1 MNPLLLQK
9 NIWQE
14 YAYDRFLASL
24 TNENIEFVEVNVVP
38 FTDEFDEPVNFIPH
52 AIFGSGRFVNVCRT
66 KGFPTFK
73 SFDPIDEFYPWVDWV
88 NGVPNRENN
97 VVRFGDLK
105 KTVDGLMSPVFVKP
119 FTEKFFTGLVLH
131 SASDVDKIQL
141 ASSFI
146 EDENDELVR
155 VTPAVNIHEE
165 VRFFIV
171 NRTIISASVYKVN
184 GVAKQ
189 YRIDGNHPSWKRCA
203 SLLRCYG
210 AIDKAFVMDL
220 GRVGYDDWMIVE
232 LNNINSSGLYEIDTD
247 AFARSLKY
255 L

>member
-1 MNPLLLQK
+1 MKLLLQK

-14 YAYDRFLASL
+14 YAYDRFLKSL
-24 TNENIEFVEVNVVP
+24 TDAGLDFEEVNVVP
-38 FTDEFDEPVNFIPH
+38 FTDDFDTPVNFIPH
-52 AIFGSGRFVNVCRT
+52 AIFGSGRFVNVCRE

-73 SFDPIDEFYPWVDWV
+73 SFDPIDEWYPWVEWI
-88 NGVPNRENN
+88 NGVPSRYNTVIPFRM
-97 VVRFGDLK
+97 L
-105 KTVDGLMSPVFVKP
+105 KTVVSDKETPVFVKP

-131 SASDVDKIQL
+131 SAADVDKIQL

-146 EDENDELVR
+146 ADEGEEMVR

-171 NRTIISASVYKVN
+171 NGIIISASVYKVN

-189 YRIDGNHPSWKRCA
+189 YRIDSSHPSWARCS
-203 SLLRCYG
+203 SLLRLYG
-210 AIDKAFVMDL
+210 AIDRAFVMDL
-220 GRVGYDDWMIVE
+220 GRVDDDWMIVE